1 MSWAP
6 TVEAAK
12 QALLREMDAYAIS
25 VPNIGDI
32 KPFARDK
39 MNPVVDRLIDV
50 VSEGTRAQIQASTVG
65 LRTEVRTATSSI
77 AGPLVLAFVG
87 LAVGVGA
94 VVSSLSK

>member
-6 TVEAAK
+6 SVEAAK

-25 VPNIGDI
+25 VPVIGDI

-39 MNPVVDRLIDV
+39 MDPVVDRLIGV
-50 VSEGTRAQIQASTVG
+50 VSEGTRAQIQASTMG
-65 LRTEVRTATSSI
+65 LRSEVRTATTSI